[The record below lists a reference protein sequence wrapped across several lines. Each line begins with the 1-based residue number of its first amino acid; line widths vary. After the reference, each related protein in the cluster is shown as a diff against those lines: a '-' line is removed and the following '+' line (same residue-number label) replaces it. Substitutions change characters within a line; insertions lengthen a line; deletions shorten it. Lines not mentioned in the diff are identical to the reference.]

1 MTRTLTP
8 AAMAALLLALAAPRA
23 RAAAPQPG
31 PPLTIARAGGPI
43 VVDGDLSDA
52 GWKNV
57 HPITQWYET
66 RVGDSVEPQ
75 VKNVGWLAYDD
86 KFLYAAFE
94 FADPNPKLIRA
105 PLGDHDAISGTTDYG
120 GIIVDSR
127 NDGKTAQMFLAN
139 ANGLEYDAISSDV
152 TGEDN
157 SPDYYWDTAGKIT
170 PTGWTLEIRVPF
182 SSLRYARSPAPT
194 WGILL
199 YRNYPRDQHYQ
210 FFSAKLPRDVNCFIC
225 NSSKL
230 TGLESLP
237 QGSHLVVAPF
247 ATTQQTA
254 ARPNDTNGNP
264 LPLGTPLHTNDV
276 KGASGLDVKWSP
288 LSGLAIDGTV
298 KPDFSQVE
306 ADAAQIVANERFALF
321 FPEKR
326 SFFLE
331 GVDLFATPFQAVY
344 TRTINSPDGGLRA
357 TGRAGTTAFTALAA
371 RDRGQGSVIVPGPE
385 ASDLVFQD
393 FRSDAGV
400 VRVRHDFGQSF
411 LSALGTFREID
422 GGAHNRVFGP
432 DFQWRP
438 KPSDT
443 FTGQVLWSD
452 SKTLDRPD
460 LNPDGSGA
468 PWEWD
473 GRTLSDRAMVLNWQ
487 RGTPKFDVFAQ
498 AQDIGPEFRADNG
511 FIPQVGYREYYAQ
524 AGYTVRPKKKFF
536 TRIRTF
542 SEAYLDEE
550 QDGTTLTRHV
560 QVGMGA
566 DGGGSS
572 FSRLEFNRDEI
583 RTGGQLLQRFRPR
596 LQFGASPSR
605 TFDNLSFVVYF
616 GDEID
621 FDNARKGKG
630 ANMSLSG
637 SWRPD
642 VHTTVSVSTGLRWV
656 NVDDATVGSGRLFT
670 AQLERVRT
678 TYMFNSRCFVRL
690 IGQHVQTTRNPALYT
705 TANPPS
711 RKNAA
716 VNLSGLFAY
725 KLNWQT
731 VLYAGYGDD
740 SAFSNS
746 TGELEKNGRQAF
758 AKVSYAWQL

>member
-1 MTRTLTP
+1 
-8 AAMAALLLALAAPRA
+8 
-23 RAAAPQPG
+23 
-31 PPLTIARAGGPI
+31 
-43 VVDGDLSDA
+43 
-52 GWKNV
+52 
-57 HPITQWYET
+57 
-66 RVGDSVEPQ
+66 
-75 VKNVGWLAYDD
+75 
-86 KFLYAAFE
+86 
-94 FADPNPKLIRA
+94 
-105 PLGDHDAISGTTDYG
+105 
-120 GIIVDSR
+120 
-127 NDGKTAQMFLAN
+127 
-139 ANGLEYDAISSDV
+139 V

-170 PTGWTLEIRVPF
+170 ATGWTLEIRVPF

-276 KGASGLDVKWSP
+276 KGTSGLDVKWSP

-331 GVDLFATPFQAVY
+331 GVDLFAAPFQAVY
-344 TRTINSPDGGLRA
+344 TRTINAPDGGLRA
-357 TGRAGTTAFTALAA
+357 TGRAGTTSFTALAA
-371 RDRGQGSVIVPGPE
+371 RDRGQGLVILPGPLGSGF
-385 ASDLVFQD
+385 ADQD
-393 FRSDAGV
+393 FRSDAGI
-400 VRVRHDFGQSF
+400 VRVRHDFGPSF
-411 LSALGTFREID
+411 LSALATFREIE

-438 KPSDT
+438 KPTET
-443 FTGQVLWSD
+443 FTGQALWSD
-452 SKTLDRPD
+452 SRTPNLP
-460 LNPDGSGA
+460 NIASEWNGGSLQDHA
-468 PWEWD
+468 
-473 GRTLSDRAMVLNWQ
+473 LVANWSH
-487 RGTPKFDVFAQ
+487 GTPKIDFFTQ
-498 AQDIGPEFRADNG
+498 YQDLGPEFRADNG
-511 FIPQVGYREYYAQ
+511 FIPQVGYREIYAGG
-524 AGYTVRPKKKFF
+524 GYTVRPQKKFF

-542 SEAYLDEE
+542 AEAYLDEE
-550 QDGTTLTRHV
+550 QTGVTLTRHA
-560 QVGMGA
+560 QAGFGA
-566 DGGGSS
+566 DGRWSS
-572 FSRLEFNRDEI
+572 FTRLELNRDEI
-583 RTGGQLLQRFRPR
+583 RAAFNGGTRLLQRFRPR
-596 LQFGASPSR
+596 FEFDASPSR
-605 TFDNLSFVVYF
+605 AIGNLVFIAYV

-621 FDNARKGKG
+621 FDNARRGKG
-630 ANMSLSG
+630 ANLSFSG
-637 SWRPD
+637 TWRPD
-642 VHTTVSVSTGLRWV
+642 IRTNVSVTTGLRWLD
-656 NVDDATVGSGRLFT
+656 VDDATVGSGRLFT

-678 TYMFNSRCFVRL
+678 TYMFSSRCFVRL
-690 IGQHVQTTRNPALYT
+690 IAQYVQTQRNPALYT
-705 TANPPS
+705 EYTPS
-711 RKNAA
+711 AKSAA
-716 VNLSGLFAY
+716 LNLSGLFAY